1 MDDKRGS
8 IIWLNAVFMTISTL
22 AIITRLLTR
31 ALLVR
36 LIRADNVLI
45 TVAFFFALG
54 ASSLNILTTKYREGL
69 HIEYLKNVLAYSKT
83 IVLTGLFYNTC
94 QMFIKLSYLAL
105 YLRLSPNKTFRL
117 ILYTTMALVCCYGIP
132 AATISML
139 QCRPLAKLWSSH
151 MPGSCIDIGAFHISI
166 TVINMVLDMVVFVL
180 PIPVLWAIKLP
191 RRQRLSLVGIFG
203 VRLIVLFTSAFR
215 LKYLINLLNTPS
227 FRSDNTW
234 TTVDSLNWSCI
245 ELHLALLISCTAAFK
260 ALLHRCLPGL
270 LGTYGSKSRSRRRS
284 TYHQSVGDSYGLQS
298 RGSNVGNFKTAVSAN
313 TNEVLETGSQEH
325 IVENG
330 ERIGYATTVSIQSSS
345 TTAVDGGAIFHTH

>member
-36 LIRADNVLI
+36 LVGADDVLI
-45 TVAFFFALG
+45 TVAFFLALG
-54 ASSLNILTTKYREGL
+54 ASSLHILTTKYGEGL
-69 HIEYLKNVLAYSKT
+69 HIEYLKNVPAYSRT
-83 IVLTGLFYNTC
+83 MVLTGLFYNIC

-117 ILYTTMALVCCYGIP
+117 ILYITMVLVCCYAIP
-132 AATISML
+132 AATINML
-139 QCRPLAKLWSSH
+139 QCRPLAKLWSPH
-151 MPGSCIDIGAFHISI
+151 MPGSCIDIAAFHISI

-180 PIPVLWAIKLP
+180 PIPVLWGIKHI
-191 RRQRLSLVGIFG
+191 S
-203 VRLIVLFTSAFR
+203 VLLASAFR
-215 LKYLINLLNTPS
+215 LKCLINLLNTPS
-227 FRSDNTW
+227 YRGDNTW

-260 ALLHRCLPGL
+260 ALLHRCLPGF
-270 LGTYGSKSRSRRRS
+270 LGTYGSKSRSRGRS

-298 RGSNVGNFKTAVSAN
+298 RGGNVGNFKTAVSAN
-313 TNEVLETGSQEH
+313 TNEVLETGSQVH

-330 ERIGYATTVSIQSSS
+330 ERIGYETTVSIHSSS
-345 TTAVDGGAIFHTH
+345 TTAVDGGATFHTR

>member
-36 LIRADNVLI
+36 LVGTDDVLI

-54 ASSLNILTTKYREGL
+54 ASSLNILTTKYGEGL
-69 HIEYLKNVLAYSKT
+69 HIEHLKNVPAYSQT
-83 IVLTGLFYNTC
+83 MVLTGLFYNIC

-139 QCRPLAKLWSSH
+139 QCRPLAKLWSPH

-166 TVINMVLDMVVFVL
+166 TVINMVLDMTVFVL

-191 RRQRLSLVGIFG
+191 RRQRLSLVGVFG
-203 VRLIVLFTSAFR
+203 VGVLLASAFR
-215 LKYLINLLNTPS
+215 LKCLITLLNTPS

-260 ALLHRCLPGL
+260 ALLQRCLPGL

-298 RGSNVGNFKTAVSAN
+298 RGGNVGNFKAAVSAN

-325 IVENG
+325 IVENS

-345 TTAVDGGAIFHTH
+345 TTAVDGGATFHTH